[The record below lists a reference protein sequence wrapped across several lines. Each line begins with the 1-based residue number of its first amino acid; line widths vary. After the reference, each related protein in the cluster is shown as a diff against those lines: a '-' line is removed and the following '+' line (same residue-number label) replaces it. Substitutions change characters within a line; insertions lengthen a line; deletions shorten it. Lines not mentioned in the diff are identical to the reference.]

1 MRFVREGSPLR
12 NRVARQ
18 WWVRRH
24 RSAFGREELDR
35 LAQPGPAQR
44 LLVDVSVIIRHDAR
58 SGIQRVVRAVWLE
71 LQRLSGT
78 KLQVIPVFASHRHG
92 YCYAPPGFLGEHGS
106 APAPAGRPVVA
117 GRPVAAGRGDIFL
130 GLDLTAH
137 LLPKYT
143 AQIAAWRMAG
153 ASIHLVVYDL
163 LPINHPD
170 WFQDST
176 RRNMGRWLRS
186 LVRHADQA
194 LCISAHVAEQLQSW
208 FDRHPGPTR
217 GTPRIATIR
226 LGADLAAT
234 MPSTGLLP
242 GAQAV
247 LDRVETRPTVL
258 MVGTIEPRKA
268 YDVALRAFEHLWRTR
283 SADAPRLV
291 IVGKPG
297 WKTADLQARMRG
309 HPERGRR
316 FEWLDDASD
325 EFLEQLYGSCRA
337 MLMTSLAE
345 GFGLPVVEATSH
357 GMPVLVRDLPVFRE
371 HGLLDAAY
379 FDDDRPA
386 PLGDKLMALI
396 SAPAGGEPASPTL
409 PTWSECVRD
418 LLYAIGAPVPDAG
431 KKAPAEAAA

>member
-1 MRFVREGSPLR
+1 MRFVREGSPLGS
-12 NRVARQ
+12 RVARF

-24 RSAFGREELDR
+24 RAAFGGEALGRSAR
-35 LAQPGPAQR
+35 PGPAQR

-58 SGIQRVVRAVWLE
+58 TGIQRVVRAVWLE

-78 KLQVIPVFASHRHG
+78 KLQVIPIFASQGHG
-92 YCYAPPGFLGEHGS
+92 YCYACAGFLNGHGS
-106 APAPAGRPVVA
+106 ASA
-117 GRPVAAGRGDIFL
+117 AAGAPTAAGQPVTAGPGDIFL

-143 AQIAAWRMAG
+143 AQIASWRTAG

-163 LPINHPD
+163 LPITHPD
-170 WFQDST
+170 WFQGST

-186 LVRHADQA
+186 LVRYADQA
-194 LCISAHVAEQLQSW
+194 LCISSDVAMQLQAW
-208 FDRHPGPTR
+208 LDRHPRQAG
-217 GTPRIATIR
+217 GTPRIHTIR

-247 LDRVETRPTVL
+247 LDRVEARPTVL

-283 SADAPRLV
+283 PTDAPRLI

-325 EFLEQLYGSCRA
+325 EFLERLYGSCRA
-337 MLMTSLAE
+337 MLMTSRGE

-357 GMPVLVRDLPVFRE
+357 DMPVLVRDLPAFRE
-371 HGLLDAAY
+371 HGLPDAAY

-386 PLGDKLMALI
+386 ALGDKLMALV
-396 SAPAGGEPASPTL
+396 SAPAKAAPSVSL
-409 PTWSECVRD
+409 PTWSDCVRD
-418 LLYAIGAPVPDAG
+418 LLDAIGAPVPDTG
-431 KKAPAEAAA
+431 KKAPAEAVA